1 MIIAVFS
8 TSSSKHETKTR
19 RVEEGGPHTGSEVIN
34 KNIFCL
40 LKIFI
45 LPPRG
50 RKQRPL
56 IRWRKLPGRPAGNK
70 QNKEREETKAVNTNT
85 GLVRKHSRKSSG
97 KQDKGSQIKYNTH
110 ETGNY
115 QNMGTSN
122 TLMET

>member
-1 MIIAVFS
+1 M
-8 TSSSKHETKTR
+8 
-19 RVEEGGPHTGSEVIN
+19 GSEVIN